1 MIMVYDYT
9 QKLAPKRI
17 GSVEPQQDDHEVQ
30 MVAAQAEEEDEGN
43 MQRLPADEAGRQNQ
57 PEVEHVEQRPAY
69 IRQACAAQTLLHK
82 VDIIQCAAGQQTFI
96 GASQAVAGDK
106 EKGGDA
112 VAA

>member
-1 MIMVYDYT
+1 
-9 QKLAPKRI
+9 
-17 GSVEPQQDDHEVQ
+17 
-30 MVAAQAEEEDEGN
+30 